1 MDRRSVPA
9 IALALGCAACSG
21 SGPEP
26 ARGPARRVILVT
38 CDTLRADRLGIYGY
52 ARPTSPRVD
61 AFAREGVV
69 FDEAYSCA
77 PWTGPALSALLAGRL
92 PDEIGVP
99 GGNRY
104 PMPPEAVTIAELAR
118 DRGVAT
124 AAVVSNWVLRRPDR
138 SLGDAGVAQ
147 GFEHFDDEMP
157 VREENRESY
166 ERLAP
171 ATTDAALAWVDRHA
185 RERGE
190 DPFFLWVHYQD
201 PHGPY
206 AAPADVA
213 ARFER
218 PPTDEPELPL
228 GRDVKGKGQLP
239 SYQALGAER
248 RPEVYR
254 ARYDAEIALFDAE
267 LGRFLDGLRARGLYD
282 EALIVLSADHGESL
296 GEHGY
301 WFCHGENV
309 WREIVRV
316 PLVVRFPP
324 GCARV
329 RGEAREGCERVGALA
344 SHLDLWPTILG
355 ALGVE
360 APPNRGA
367 SLLQERLPEG
377 RVHAQTFSGP
387 SSPRRWTGVADG
399 RWRLVVAPGE
409 PPKLFD
415 VAADPYET
423 DDLARRHPELVAD
436 LSRRFQEFVRLGAGA
451 PLAETRP
458 SADPATESALR
469 RMGYTDVGD
478 DGDGH

>member
-1 MDRRSVPA
+1 MNRTPAAA
-9 IALALGCAACSG
+9 IALALWCPACSR
-21 SGPEP
+21 PEP
-26 ARGPARRVILVT
+26 EPVRGPAKRVILVT
-38 CDTLRADRLGIYGY
+38 CDTLRADRLGVYGY
-52 ARPTSPRVD
+52 ERPTSPNLD

-77 PWTGPALSALLAGRL
+77 PWTGPALSALLSGRL

-124 AAVVSNWVLRRPDR
+124 AAVVSNWVLRKPDA

-157 VREENRESY
+157 RKEENRDSY

-171 ATTDAALAWVDRHA
+171 ATTDAALAWLDRHE
-185 RERGE
+185 RERG
-190 DPFFLWVHYQD
+190 DDAFFLWVHYQD

-206 AAPADVA
+206 VPPAEWA
-213 ARFER
+213 ARFAR
-218 PPTDEPELPL
+218 PATGEPELPL
-228 GRDVKGKGQLP
+228 GEDVKGKGQLP
-239 SYQALGAER
+239 SYQALGDER

-254 ARYDAEIALFDAE
+254 ARYDAEIAWFDAE
-267 LGRFLDGLRARGLYD
+267 LGRFLGGLRSRGLD
-282 EALIVLSADHGESL
+282 DDALIVFSSDHGESL

-309 WREIVRV
+309 WREVVRV
-316 PLVVRFPP
+316 PLVVRFPAGDP
-324 GCARV
+324 
-329 RGEAREGCERVGALA
+329 RGGVERVGALA
-344 SHLDLWPTILG
+344 SHLDLWPTILE
-355 ALGVE
+355 ALGVD
-360 APPNRGA
+360 APANRGA
-367 SLLQERLPEG
+367 SFFRERLPEG

-387 SSPRRWTGVADG
+387 ASPKRWTGVADG
-399 RWRLVVAPGE
+399 RWRVVVAPGE
-409 PPKLFD
+409 APRLFD

-423 DDLARRHPELVAD
+423 RDLASEHPDVVAD
-436 LSRRFQEFVRLGAGA
+436 LSRRFQEFVKAGAGA
-451 PLAETRP
+451 PLREARAG
-458 SADPATESALR
+458 ADPETENALK

-478 DGDGH
+478 DGDGHDH